1 MLTIGNNN
9 KITLTRGDTAILKIA
24 ITDKEGEAYT
34 PGVGDEIRF
43 AMKKNYNDEN
53 VLVRA
58 NAIIDGGDI
67 TITILPEHTKS
78 LPYGVYRYDIQL
90 TTSDG
95 IVDTFIDRAA
105 IELTEEVD

>member
-1 MLTIGNNN
+1 MLTIGSNN

-43 AMKKNYNDEN
+43 AMKKNYTDEN

-58 NAIIDGGDI
+58 EAVIDGSDI
-67 TITILPEHTKS
+67 TITILPEHTKF
-78 LPYGVYRYDIQL
+78 LAYGSYKYDIQL
-90 TTSDG
+90 TTGDG
-95 IVDTFIDRAA
+95 VVDTFIDRAT